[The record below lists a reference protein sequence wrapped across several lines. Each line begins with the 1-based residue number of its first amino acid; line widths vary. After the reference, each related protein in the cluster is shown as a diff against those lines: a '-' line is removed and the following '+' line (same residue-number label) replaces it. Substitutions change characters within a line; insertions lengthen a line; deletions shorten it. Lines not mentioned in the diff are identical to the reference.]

1 VKNIRPFNK
10 FKQALRLVCFFLITS
25 TNLKKNKM
33 ENSNQSFTTG
43 IWNVKK
49 GKEQEFITA
58 WKELADWTFKTMDGG
73 SAHLLQDS
81 KDQSRFISVG
91 TWTSE
96 NNIQK
101 WRETTQFKTALEKIN
116 NLLVEPSQPQNMK
129 EVATVGEKAIA

>member
-1 VKNIRPFNK
+1 
-10 FKQALRLVCFFLITS
+10 
-25 TNLKKNKM
+25 M

-49 GKEQEFITA
+49 GKEQEFINA
-58 WKELADWTFKTMDGG
+58 WKEMADWTFKTMDGG

-81 KDQSRFISVG
+81 KDQSRFISMG

-101 WRETTQFKTALEKIN
+101 WRETPEFKTALEKIN